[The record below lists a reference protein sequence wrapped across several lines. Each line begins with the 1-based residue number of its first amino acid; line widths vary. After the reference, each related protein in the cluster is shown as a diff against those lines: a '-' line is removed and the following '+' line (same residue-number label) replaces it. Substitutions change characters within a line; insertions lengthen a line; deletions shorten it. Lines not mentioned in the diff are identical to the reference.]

1 MPRTNSNHSTA
12 ALRVMATVV
21 PCNLED
27 YMTQK
32 KSGRHQAVPLVYARV
47 SGPPLA
53 DPAVKIRLGQ
63 ISHGVC
69 SYSQAIISD
78 TVARGELSYMLRSDR
93 TAISPPRPHP
103 ARPRTYRTFLDN
115 LSTLLT
121 ASILGLQK
129 CVQKVAVFEEPSH
142 HFKIDLIRS

>member
-47 SGPPLA
+47 LGPPLA

-63 ISHGVC
+63 ISHGFC
-69 SYSQAIISD
+69 SYSQAIISV
-78 TVARGELSYMLRSDR
+78 TVARGELY
-93 TAISPPRPHP
+93 AAVRPHCNFSSKATSRAAKDVSHFP
-103 ARPRTYRTFLDN
+103 GQPLYTTYNFD
-115 LSTLLT
+115 
-121 ASILGLQK
+121 
-129 CVQKVAVFEEPSH
+129 
-142 HFKIDLIRS
+142 IRALEVCPKDSGFRRAQSLV